1 MNWESYFPLYVPKY
15 FQFQFLHNVVLVRR
29 EDSVW
34 KVRHEHVI
42 TGEIFEEEYDYVVVG
57 NGHFSKPNMPN
68 ISGQD
73 IFKGENQNEKRKRWM
88 FSRR

>member
-1 MNWESYFPLYVPKY
+1 M
-15 FQFQFLHNVVLVRR
+15 
-29 EDSVW
+29 W

-73 IFKGENQNEKRKRWM
+73 IFKGENQNEKRKR
-88 FSRR
+88 

>member
-1 MNWESYFPLYVPKY
+1 M
-15 FQFQFLHNVVLVRR
+15 VLVRR

-68 ISGQD
+68 ISGHIQ
-73 IFKGENQNEKRKRWM
+73 R
-88 FSRR
+88 